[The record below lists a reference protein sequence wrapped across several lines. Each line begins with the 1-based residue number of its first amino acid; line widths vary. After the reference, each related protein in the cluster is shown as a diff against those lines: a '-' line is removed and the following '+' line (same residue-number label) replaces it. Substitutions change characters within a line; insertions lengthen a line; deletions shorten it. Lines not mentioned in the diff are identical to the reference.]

1 MFIMREFKPQTS
13 LLETPR
19 SASYPKDHWQ
29 LKVCIEF
36 ILQWPNLTGEWPISG
51 GIFSSTVIYLLL
63 VKNLNSSYLSS

>member
-1 MFIMREFKPQTS
+1 MKREEEEMEKRVSIMMFIMREFKPQTS

-36 ILQWPNLTGEWPISG
+36 ILQWPTLTGEWPIS
-51 GIFSSTVIYLLL
+51 
-63 VKNLNSSYLSS
+63 